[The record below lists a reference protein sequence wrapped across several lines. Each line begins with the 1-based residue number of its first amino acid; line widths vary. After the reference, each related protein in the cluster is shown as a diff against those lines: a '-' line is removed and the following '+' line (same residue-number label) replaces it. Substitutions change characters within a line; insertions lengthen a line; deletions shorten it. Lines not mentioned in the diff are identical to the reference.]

1 VEVLYDEGLANHI
14 GPEPCGGLRE
24 GTGREVGRGARR
36 RGMAPRKLLVQSADA
51 CGRVEGNIE
60 EHGTAS
66 ASRALRG
73 LRALACAYIP
83 CTGTGRS
90 PDWPYWWSAQ
100 GRCNADACDARL
112 GEVRHQHSTEEARE
126 QCATTGSG
134 AGGGKGGDQGEQ
146 AATSHVPDAEPGAR
160 VPGVDACTASQPWG
174 HPRWSNAACRHL
186 PKVGAGWGSTSR
198 PELRRGCRVT
208 GIPTA
213 IDLFTIAPRMELD
226 QVF

>member
-1 VEVLYDEGLANHI
+1 M
-14 GPEPCGGLRE
+14 GGRKATSRSTDRE
-24 GTGREVGRGARR
+24 CFSGSARSESLS
-36 RGMAPRKLLVQSADA
+36 M
-51 CGRVEGNIE
+51 RVHSLHGNWEI
-60 EHGTAS
+60 
-66 ASRALRG
+66 
-73 LRALACAYIP
+73 
-83 CTGTGRS
+83 
-90 PDWPYWWSAQ
+90 PDWPHWWSAQ

-146 AATSHVPDAEPGAR
+146 ASTSHVPDAEPGAR

-174 HPRWSNAACRHL
+174 HPRWSNAACRHI

-198 PELRRGCRVT
+198 PDLCRGYRVT

-213 IDLFTIAPRMELD
+213 MQFFAPSASAVTCVSCDRPCFLAALTTH
-226 QVF
+226 VLIVWS

>member
-1 VEVLYDEGLANHI
+1 
-14 GPEPCGGLRE
+14 
-24 GTGREVGRGARR
+24 
-36 RGMAPRKLLVQSADA
+36 MAPRKLLVQSADA
-51 CGRVEGNIE
+51 CGRAEGNIE

-73 LRALACAYIP
+73 LRALACAYLP

-112 GEVRHQHSTEEARE
+112 GEVRHQHSTAEARE

-134 AGGGKGGDQGEQ
+134 VGGGKGGDQGEQ
-146 AATSHVPDAEPGAR
+146 AATLHVPDAEPGAR

-174 HPRWSNAACRHL
+174 HPRWSNAACRHI

-208 GIPTA
+208 GIPT
-213 IDLFTIAPRMELD
+213 TIKKFQDVLCFYPPCPRLGNIALATL
-226 QVF
+226 QKRALSFSSRPSPLHSW